1 MVCSMAKA
9 TRHGKIVLSTLV
21 NLLKAKKRAAASTFG
36 KINPNTQA
44 SGTKIRYT
52 GWVHTS
58 GETEDHI
65 PANGKTSR

>member
-21 NLLKAKKRAAASTFG
+21 NLLKAKKRVAASTFG
-36 KINPNTQA
+36 KTNPNTQA
-44 SGTKIRYT
+44 SGTRTKYT
-52 GWVHTS
+52 VWVHTS
-58 GETEDHI
+58 GETGGHI